1 MTNKYNRSK
10 LHLLAERKKQVNLK
24 KGNKRKPQKL
34 REKTLRYEHNDHPQ
48 EQNHVDAH
56 SYYQERELLM
66 NFLKIKR
73 IK

>member
-34 REKTLRYEHNDHPQ
+34 REKTLRYEHNDHPH
-48 EQNHVDAH
+48 HVDAH

-73 IK
+73 KK